1 MSERRTPFHGNHIG
15 LGAKMIKGGGEFMF
29 PISYITPKEEHLHVR
44 QKLGMQ
50 ELSSMGKID
59 IKGPQA
65 EEFISRLIVNEIKD
79 MKVGHIRYSTM
90 CREDGGV
97 IDDQTVYKLNDEHY
111 WIIASSANRA
121 RVVSWIEDK
130 VKKDKVYVT
139 DLTGAIALPCIQG
152 PRSREFLKA
161 TIRDVDFGALK
172 YFNFAEGY
180 LGETKLI
187 VSRTGISGELG
198 YELYLPS
205 EEAAVVWDNIIEK
218 GKEFDLKPYGVAAMR
233 TLALEKAFIFHGS
246 EVTEALTPFNAGV
259 DRFIRF
265 DKQEFIGKES
275 LMRIKEKGVDRC
287 LVGLFIEGE
296 TPAAAKSKLFLDNE
310 EVGAVTYSNIGH
322 TVGKVL
328 ALAHINSK
336 YTKDG
341 TKLSVLTGDVRIK
354 AQIVPLPFYD
364 PHGIKLRS

>member
-1 MSERRTPFHGNHIG
+1 MSERRSPFHGNHIG
-15 LGAKMIKGGGEFMF
+15 LGAKMIKGGGDFMF
-29 PISYITPKEEHLHVR
+29 PLSYLPPKDEHQHVR
-44 QKLGMQ
+44 NILGMQ

-59 IKGPQA
+59 IKGPHA
-65 EEFISRLIVNEIKD
+65 EELINRLVVNEIRD
-79 MKVGHIRYSTM
+79 MKVGQIRYTTM

-111 WIIASSANRA
+111 WIIASSANRS

-130 VKKDKVYVT
+130 AKGNRVYVT
-139 DLTGAIALPCIQG
+139 DLTAAIALPCIQG
-152 PRSREFLKA
+152 PRSREFLKSI
-161 TIRDVDFGALK
+161 IREVDFGALK
-172 YFNFAEGY
+172 YFNFARGQ

-205 EEAAVVWDNIIEK
+205 EEAAVIWDNILEK

-233 TLALEKAFIFHGS
+233 TLALEKAYIFHGS
-246 EVTEALTPFNAGV
+246 EVSEALSPFHARV

-265 DKQEFIGKES
+265 NKPDFIGKEN
-275 LMRIKEKGVDRC
+275 LLRIKEKGVDRR

-296 TPAAAKSKLFLDNE
+296 TPVSAKSNLFIDDE

-322 TVGKVL
+322 TVGRLL
-328 ALAHINSK
+328 ALAHIKSK
-336 YTKDG
+336 YAEDG
-341 TKLSVLTGDVRIK
+341 TELTVQTGNVRIN
-354 AQIVPLPFYD
+354 AQIVPIPFYD
-364 PHGIKLRS
+364 PRGIKLTS